1 MEHGEL
7 LIPGLLIAVAALSA
21 LARVIDVPYPILL
34 VLGGLALGFVPG
46 VPEVRLEPDL
56 VLALFLPPLLY
67 SAAFFSSLRDL
78 KRDLRS
84 ISTLAIGLVLATA
97 VIVAVVAHAMIE
109 GLPWAAAFALGA
121 IVSPTDPIAATAIA
135 RRLGA
140 PRRLVTIIEGESLVN
155 DATAL
160 VAYKVALAAAVGG
173 SFSLLNASFDFF
185 AGAVGGIAIGLAV
198 GYVVALVRRRLD
210 DPPVE
215 ITISLF
221 TAYGAYVPA
230 DELGL
235 SGVLA
240 AVTTGIFLGWR
251 APQLTTATTRLQ
263 AFAVWEILIFLL
275 NATLFV
281 LIGLQLDTIVDGISG
296 RSTGE
301 LLGYGAAV
309 CAAVVMTRLV
319 WMQIMASAIRT
330 LDRRA
335 SQRERRSSWRVR
347 TVNGWA
353 GMRGSVSL
361 AAALALPFSTD
372 AGAPFPERDL
382 LIFLTFSVILFTLVV
397 QGLTLPILIRALG
410 VEDDGAEEER
420 EELEARR
427 EAAQAALERLDGLA
441 EEEWTREDTV
451 DRMRGLYGYRRRR
464 FDARAGEGED
474 DGYEERSTAYQQMVQ
489 TVIEAQREALVRL
502 RNEGAISEDVRR
514 RVERELDLEE
524 SRLER

>member
-21 LARVIDVPYPILL
+21 LARVVDVPYPILL

-56 VLALFLPPLLY
+56 VLVLFLPPLLY

-78 KRDLRS
+78 KRDLRP
-84 ISTLAIGLVLATA
+84 ISTLAIGLVLATT
-97 VIVAVVAHAMIE
+97 VTVAVVAHAMID

-121 IVSPTDPIAATAIA
+121 IVSPTDPIAATTIA

-160 VAYKVALAAAVGG
+160 VAFKVAIAAAVGG
-173 SFSLLNASFDFF
+173 SFSLLDASFDFF
-185 AGAVGGIAIGLAV
+185 AGAVGGIAVGLAV
-198 GYVVALVRRRLD
+198 GYVVAAVRRRLD

-221 TAYGAYVPA
+221 TGYAAYVPA

-240 AVTTGIFLGWR
+240 AVTAGIFLGWR
-251 APQLTTATTRLQ
+251 AHELTTATTRLQ
-263 AFAVWEILIFLL
+263 AVALWEILIFLL

-281 LIGLQLDTIVDGISG
+281 LVGLQLGTILDGLSG

-309 CAAVVMTRLV
+309 CAAVVVTRLV
-319 WMQIMASAIRT
+319 WVQVMAAVIRT

-335 SQRERRSSWRVR
+335 SQRERRTSWRVR

-361 AAALALPFSTD
+361 AAALALPLSTE
-372 AGAPFPERDL
+372 AGTPFPQRDL
-382 LIFLTFSVILFTLVV
+382 LIFLTFAVILFTLVV
-397 QGLTLPILIRALG
+397 QGLTLPLLIRRLG
-410 VEDDGAEEER
+410 IEDDGAEER
-420 EELEARR
+420 EELRARLTT
-427 EAAQAALERLDGLA
+427 AQAALERLDGLA
-441 EEEWTREDTV
+441 AEEWTRDDTV
-451 DRMRGLYGYRRRR
+451 DRMRGLYRYRQQR
-464 FDARAGEGED
+464 FDARAGEDGGA
-474 DGYEERSTAYQQMVQ
+474 GYEERSTDYQRMVQ
-489 TVIEAQREALVRL
+489 MVIEAQRDALVRL
-502 RNEGAISEDVRR
+502 RNEGAISDHVRR

-524 SRLER
+524 SRLEL